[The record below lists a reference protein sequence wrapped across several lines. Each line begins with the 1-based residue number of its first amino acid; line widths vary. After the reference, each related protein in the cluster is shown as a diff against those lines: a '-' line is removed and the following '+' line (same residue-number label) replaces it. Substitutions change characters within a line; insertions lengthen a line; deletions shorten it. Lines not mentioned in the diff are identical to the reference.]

1 MGWKKEGQKERGSK
15 GVVKARDLT
24 FGSPH
29 SLSLQFS
36 HPTSPLLLALMT
48 PPTLT
53 SWSHKRRSVF
63 KTFSPGTEESPQER
77 PCPLSGSPSQDTAP
91 QLAGM
96 WGGG

>member
-1 MGWKKEGQKERGSK
+1 
-15 GVVKARDLT
+15 
-24 FGSPH
+24 
-29 SLSLQFS
+29 
-36 HPTSPLLLALMT
+36 MT

-96 WGGG
+96 WGVVNRPLSDRPVSMVIHHKGFMHACSERM